1 MFCSPTQNILSI
13 HYAFFQ
19 SSWWRLQAFERKR
32 GPERNNNVFSEIKT
46 EVIDVE
52 PIAKMDNRFFG
63 ELLAEVYRKNTDI
76 HTCIS
81 EHVAKIRGRWESL
94 S

>member
-1 MFCSPTQNILSI
+1 MDLREIKNGL
-13 HYAFFQ
+13 
-19 SSWWRLQAFERKR
+19 
-32 GPERNNNVFSEIKT
+32 SEIKT

-63 ELLAEVYRKNTDI
+63 ELLAEVYRKNSDI

-81 EHVAKIRGRWESL
+81 QHVSKIRGRWGATL
-94 S
+94 YLLLTI